1 MNDDNRGVLE
11 ILLSIENRLT
21 KVEEELGRTVLH
33 VSTRQAVIIISGVI
47 GVVFGISLIE
57 R

>member
-33 VSTRQAVIIISGVI
+33 VSARHAVIIISGVI